1 MNALIAPRKIIFVG
15 FGSIAESFVALLSK
29 THDLDSIELVAIDPL
44 RP

>member
-1 MNALIAPRKIIFVG
+1 MNALIAPITVIFVV
-15 FGSIAESFVALLSK
+15 FCSIAESFVALLGK